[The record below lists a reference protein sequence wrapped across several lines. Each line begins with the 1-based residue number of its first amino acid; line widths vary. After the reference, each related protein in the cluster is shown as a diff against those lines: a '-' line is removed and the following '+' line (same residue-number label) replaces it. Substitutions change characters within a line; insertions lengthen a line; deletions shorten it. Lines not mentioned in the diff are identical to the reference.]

1 MHKLHYNGPVVLAI
15 LDGVGL
21 RSGTQ
26 DNAVKQAHLEFL
38 NSASKNY
45 PNIKLN
51 ASGAAV
57 GLLKDQAGNSEAGH
71 NTMGCGQIIEQGLAR
86 TNKAFAT
93 GAVWQSQAWHDA
105 ITRVTDTQ
113 PGSTLHFA
121 GIFSDGGVHS
131 DISHLEKMI
140 DKAHEQGVK
149 KIRIHAIFD
158 GIDVEPKSSLQYVQ
172 RVEKQLQQYPDC
184 DYQIA
189 SGAGRAMAVADCGY
203 ENWEMVQTGWQMMVH
218 GEAVHNF
225 HNTEEAIKHF
235 YDQDSNLT
243 DDNIPAFV
251 ITDGNGVPVGP
262 MNKGDSVIYWDFR
275 ADCAKE
281 ITEAFTKNHFKP
293 FNRSAHLQVATA
305 IANDPASAAHLPTP
319 DARPDIFF
327 VGMTEY
333 DHEKHLPVQRLVE
346 PPIFEHTLTQYLN
359 SKNISQLAVSETARF
374 AHITYYF
381 NGNRDEQL
389 QNEEQV
395 EINDDQKSVVA
406 RPWMKAAE
414 IADVVIEKLDQYQF
428 VRVNFPNADVIGKE
442 RSLETAIVAL
452 EAVDIQLQRIAT
464 EVERLGGMMLI
475 VSDHGNVED
484 LTKTHTNNPVPCIFY
499 DNTDN
504 KQKYQVVQTADAGL
518 ANMAA
523 TVAAL
528 LGQSDYPDVWQKPL
542 IDLV

>member
-21 RSGTQ
+21 RDETQ
-26 DNAVKQAHLEFL
+26 DNAVTQAHLEFL
-38 NSASKNY
+38 NSASQNY

-51 ASGAAV
+51 AAGAAV

-71 NTMGCGQIIEQGLAR
+71 NTMGCGQIIEQGLAH

-93 GAVWQSQAWHDA
+93 GEVWQSRAWRD
-105 ITRVTDTQ
+105 IVTRVTDSK
-113 PGSTLHFA
+113 PGSILHFA

-140 DKAHEQGVK
+140 ARAHEQGVK

-158 GIDVEPKSSLQYVQ
+158 GVDVGPQSSMSYLQ
-172 RVEKQLQQYPDC
+172 RMGQYLEQYADC

-189 SGAGRAMAVADCGY
+189 SGAGRAVAVTDCNCQ
-203 ENWEMVQTGWQMMVH
+203 NWEMVQTGWQMMVH
-218 GEAVHNF
+218 GEAMHNF
-225 HNTEEAIKHF
+225 HSPNEAIQYF
-235 YDQDSNLT
+235 YGQKPDLT

-251 ITDGNGVPVGP
+251 ITDANGVPVGP
-262 MNKGDSVIYWDFR
+262 MQDGDSVIYWDFR

-293 FNRSAHLQVATA
+293 FNRSAHLQVTTA

-319 DARPDIFF
+319 DARPDILF

-333 DHEKHLPVQRLVE
+333 DHEKHLPEGRLVE
-346 PPIFEHTLTQYLN
+346 PAIFEHTLTQYLN

-374 AHITYYF
+374 KHVTYYF

-389 QNEEQV
+389 KNEQRV
-395 EINDDQKSVVA
+395 EVEADQKSVAA
-406 RPWMKAAE
+406 RPWMQVAE
-414 IADVVIEKLDQYQF
+414 IADEVIEKLEQFQF

-442 RSLETAIVAL
+442 RDLEAAIISL
-452 EAVDIQLQRIAT
+452 EAVDIQLKRIAK

-475 VSDHGNVED
+475 VSDHGNAED
-484 LTKTHTNNPVPCIFY
+484 LTKTHTSNPVPCIFY

-504 KQKYQVVQTADAGL
+504 KQKYQAVQATDAGL
-518 ANMAA
+518 ANVAA

-528 LGQSDYPDVWQKPL
+528 LGQTDYPDVWQKPL